1 MSATSRDY
9 KVYKSRFEHRQKA
22 KPPPEIFEYELRAI
36 ASKETYVARGKDLK
50 SAIAN
55 YFETDLMRRISGIS
69 VFCRHGREWYS
80 ATRMETTIKV
90 ERIY

>member
-1 MSATSRDY
+1 MSARSRDY
-9 KVYKSRFEHRQKA
+9 KVYKNRFEYRQKA
-22 KPPPEIFEYELRAI
+22 KPPPKIFEYELKAI
-36 ASKETYVARGKDLK
+36 ASTETFFATGKDLE
-50 SAIAN
+50 SAIASH
-55 YFETDLMRRISGIS
+55 FETELKRKISGIS

>member
-22 KPPPEIFEYELRAI
+22 KPPPEIFQYELRAI
-36 ASKETYVARGKDLK
+36 ASDETFFATGKDLK
-50 SAIAN
+50 SAIAS
-55 YFETDLMRRISGIS
+55 YFETELTRQISGMS
-69 VFCRHGREWYS
+69 VFCRYGREWYS